1 MQKTKIVLQ
10 LIRLNYLEVNIYM
23 TKVELL
29 APVGDWNC
37 LKAAVQN
44 GADAVYF
51 GVEQFNARMYAAN
64 FNVEDMK
71 QVIDY
76 CKLRNV
82 KTNLTLNTLLENC
95 EFDNAVDLAK
105 EAYKAGVDAI
115 IVQDLGLAKYLIDNI
130 PGLPIHASTQ
140 MTVHNLQGVLKLEK
154 LGFDRVVLSRE
165 LSCEEI
171 EYICKNC
178 KVEIETFI
186 HGALCICYSGQCLFS
201 SVVGG
206 RSGNRGKCAGPC
218 RLPYELISENAETH
232 ERKSIDKGYLL
243 STKDLCGIAYLPRLI
258 QAGVKCFKIE
268 GRMKSPEYVATV
280 TRIYR
285 KYIDM
290 VLNNDDFIIDEK
302 DINDLMQVF
311 NRGGFSDGHL
321 DSKHNRN
328 LIFPEKPSNMG
339 IYLGTIKKY
348 NSNKGHITLQLEE
361 DLELGDSI
369 SVSNEASKYLVSELM
384 IKNVNQKK
392 VSANTEVTIGRMKGN
407 IKVGDKVYRISSK
420 ALSDFAKASYD
431 NCENKKI
438 PLNCTVTIKKNTP
451 ISMEISTNK
460 NTCYNELYS
469 SIYVKEISNMIPIDA
484 LKTPISVERVVKQIS
499 KTTNTPFSFENITV
513 LLDDGLYV
521 PSIST
526 LNELRRTALEKVEQ
540 EILSRA
546 KRTLLD
552 LSRKSKESI
561 TYTPNVKNPEISV
574 LFRQLDLDFD
584 YTKLDKEKIT
594 NIYVSLELFISKKYS
609 KVISYFSDNY
619 NLYIYVPSIIKT
631 NYKNIALSTIEQ
643 AVMIYNIK
651 GFIVSNIGDFE
662 LLKKYSKD
670 YEFIGNYTLNV
681 FNNNTMEEYR
691 KLGLSRITLS
701 RELNQEL
708 IKEMLANANINT
720 EMIVYG
726 NLPLMASS
734 YCFLGETNKCYPDCG
749 TNCKKNNKYY
759 LKDRLGFNF
768 RVVPNSIETVTLIC
782 NSKTLSVSTKD
793 LPVNFV
799 RLDILDESI
808 NEINEA
814 VDKAYNREKL
824 EGLQYTN
831 GNLYREV

>member
-1 MQKTKIVLQ
+1 
-10 LIRLNYLEVNIYM
+10 M

-71 QVIDY
+71 QVIEY

-105 EAYKAGVDAI
+105 EAYKTGVDAI

-243 STKDLCGIAYLPRLI
+243 STKDLCGIAYLPRLV

-290 VLNNDDFIIDEK
+290 VLNNYDFIIDEK

-552 LSRKSKESI
+552 LSKKSKESI

-574 LFRQLDLDFD
+574 LFRQLELDFD

-609 KVISYFSDNY
+609 KIISYFSDNY

-768 RVVPNSIETVTLIC
+768 RVVPNSIETVTFIC

-799 RLDILDESI
+799 RLDILNESI

>member
-1 MQKTKIVLQ
+1 
-10 LIRLNYLEVNIYM
+10 M

-82 KTNLTLNTLLENC
+82 KTNLTLNTLLENG

-140 MTVHNLQGVLKLEK
+140 MTIHNLQGVLKLEK

-290 VLNNDDFIIDEK
+290 VLNNDNFIIDEK

-670 YEFIGNYTLNV
+670 DYEFIGNYTLNV
-681 FNNNTMEEYR
+681 FNNTTMEEYR
-691 KLGLSRITLS
+691 KLGISRITLS

-734 YCFLGETNKCYPDCG
+734 YCFLGKTNKCYPNCG

-782 NSKTLSVSTKD
+782 NSKTLSISTKD

>member
-1 MQKTKIVLQ
+1 
-10 LIRLNYLEVNIYM
+10 M

-71 QVIDY
+71 QVIEY

-105 EAYKAGVDAI
+105 EAYKTGVDAI

-243 STKDLCGIAYLPRLI
+243 STKDLCGIAYLPRLV

-290 VLNNDDFIIDEK
+290 VLNNYDFIIDEK

-431 NCENKKI
+431 NRENKKI

-552 LSRKSKESI
+552 LSKKSKESI

-574 LFRQLDLDFD
+574 LFRQLELDFD

-609 KVISYFSDNY
+609 KIISYFSDNY

>member
-1 MQKTKIVLQ
+1 MA
-10 LIRLNYLEVNIYM
+10 
-23 TKVELL
+23 KVELL

-64 FNVEDMK
+64 FNIEDMK

-165 LSCEEI
+165 LSCDEI

-321 DSKHNRN
+321 DSNHNRD

-361 DLELGDSI
+361 DLELGDSV

-392 VSANTEVTIGRMKGN
+392 VSASTEVTIGRMKGN

-438 PLNCTVTIKKNTP
+438 PLNCTVTIKKSTP

-552 LSRKSKESI
+552 LSKKSKESI
-561 TYTPNVKNPEISV
+561 TYTPNVKNPEISI

-734 YCFLGETNKCYPDCG
+734 YCFLGKTNKCYPDCG

>member
-1 MQKTKIVLQ
+1 
-10 LIRLNYLEVNIYM
+10 M

-726 NLPLMASS
+726 DLPLMASS

>member
-1 MQKTKIVLQ
+1 
-10 LIRLNYLEVNIYM
+10 M

-71 QVIDY
+71 QVIEY

-105 EAYKAGVDAI
+105 EAYKTGVDAI

-243 STKDLCGIAYLPRLI
+243 STKDLCGIAYLPRLV

-290 VLNNDDFIIDEK
+290 VLNNYDFIIDEK

-552 LSRKSKESI
+552 LSKKSKESI

-574 LFRQLDLDFD
+574 LFRQLELDFD

-594 NIYVSLELFISKKYS
+594 NI
-609 KVISYFSDNY
+609 
-619 NLYIYVPSIIKT
+619 
-631 NYKNIALSTIEQ
+631 
-643 AVMIYNIK
+643 
-651 GFIVSNIGDFE
+651 
-662 LLKKYSKD
+662 
-670 YEFIGNYTLNV
+670 
-681 FNNNTMEEYR
+681 
-691 KLGLSRITLS
+691 
-701 RELNQEL
+701 
-708 IKEMLANANINT
+708 
-720 EMIVYG
+720 
-726 NLPLMASS
+726 
-734 YCFLGETNKCYPDCG
+734 
-749 TNCKKNNKYY
+749 
-759 LKDRLGFNF
+759 
-768 RVVPNSIETVTLIC
+768 
-782 NSKTLSVSTKD
+782 
-793 LPVNFV
+793 
-799 RLDILDESI
+799 
-808 NEINEA
+808 
-814 VDKAYNREKL
+814 
-824 EGLQYTN
+824 
-831 GNLYREV
+831 

>member
-1 MQKTKIVLQ
+1 
-10 LIRLNYLEVNIYM
+10 M

-82 KTNLTLNTLLENC
+82 KTNLTLNTLLENS

-302 DINDLMQVF
+302 DINELMQVF

-348 NSNKGHITLQLEE
+348 NSSKGHITLQLEE

-392 VSANTEVTIGRMKGN
+392 VSANAEVTIGRMKGN

-499 KTTNTPFSFENITV
+499 KTTNTPFCFENITV

>member
-1 MQKTKIVLQ
+1 
-10 LIRLNYLEVNIYM
+10 M

-643 AVMIYNIK
+643 AIMVYNIK
-651 GFIVSNIGDFE
+651 GFVISNIGDFE

-726 NLPLMASS
+726 NLPLMSSS
-734 YCFLGETNKCYPDCG
+734 YCFLGKTNKCYPDCG

-808 NEINEA
+808 DEINEA

>member
-1 MQKTKIVLQ
+1 
-10 LIRLNYLEVNIYM
+10 M

-71 QVIDY
+71 QVIEY

-105 EAYKAGVDAI
+105 EAYKTGVDAI

-243 STKDLCGIAYLPRLI
+243 STKDLCGIAYLPRLV

-290 VLNNDDFIIDEK
+290 VLNNYDFIIDEK

-552 LSRKSKESI
+552 LSKKSKESI

-609 KVISYFSDNY
+609 KIISYFSDNY

-643 AVMIYNIK
+643 AVIIYNIK

>member
-1 MQKTKIVLQ
+1 
-10 LIRLNYLEVNIYM
+10 M

-552 LSRKSKESI
+552 LSKKSKESI

-609 KVISYFSDNY
+609 KIISYFSDNY

-643 AVMIYNIK
+643 AVIIYNIK

-708 IKEMLANANINT
+708 IKEMLANANLNT

-734 YCFLGETNKCYPDCG
+734 YCFLGKTNKCYPNCG

>member
-1 MQKTKIVLQ
+1 
-10 LIRLNYLEVNIYM
+10 M

-105 EAYKAGVDAI
+105 EAYKSGIDAI

-165 LSCEEI
+165 LSCDEI

-206 RSGNRGKCAGPC
+206 SSGNRGKCAGPC

-526 LNELRRTALEKVEQ
+526 LNELRRTTLEKVEQ

-708 IKEMLANANINT
+708 IKEMLAKANINT

>member
-1 MQKTKIVLQ
+1 
-10 LIRLNYLEVNIYM
+10 M

-44 GADAVYF
+44 DADAVYF

>member
-1 MQKTKIVLQ
+1 
-10 LIRLNYLEVNIYM
+10 M

-321 DSKHNRN
+321 NSKHNRN

-348 NSNKGHITLQLEE
+348 NSNKGHIALQLEE

-561 TYTPNVKNPEISV
+561 TYTPNVKNPKISV

-793 LPVNFV
+793 LHVNFV

>member
-1 MQKTKIVLQ
+1 
-10 LIRLNYLEVNIYM
+10 M

-71 QVIDY
+71 QVIEY

-105 EAYKAGVDAI
+105 EAYKTGVDAI

-243 STKDLCGIAYLPRLI
+243 STKDLCGIAYLPRLV

-290 VLNNDDFIIDEK
+290 VLNNYDFIIDEK

-420 ALSDFAKASYD
+420 ALSNFAKASYD

-552 LSRKSKESI
+552 LSKKSKESI

-574 LFRQLDLDFD
+574 LFRQLELDFD

-609 KVISYFSDNY
+609 KIISYFSDNY

-799 RLDILDESI
+799 RLDILNESI

>member
-1 MQKTKIVLQ
+1 
-10 LIRLNYLEVNIYM
+10 M

-71 QVIDY
+71 QVIEY

-105 EAYKAGVDAI
+105 EAYKTGVDAI

-243 STKDLCGIAYLPRLI
+243 STKDLCGIAYLPRLV

-290 VLNNDDFIIDEK
+290 VLNNYDFIIDEK

-546 KRTLLD
+546 KKTLLD
-552 LSRKSKESI
+552 LSKKSKESI

-574 LFRQLDLDFD
+574 LFRQLELDFD

-609 KVISYFSDNY
+609 KIISYFSDNY

-701 RELNQEL
+701 RELNQEF

>member
-1 MQKTKIVLQ
+1 
-10 LIRLNYLEVNIYM
+10 M

-44 GADAVYF
+44 GADTVYF

-662 LLKKYSKD
+662 LFKKYSKD

-708 IKEMLANANINT
+708 IKEMLANANLNT

-734 YCFLGETNKCYPDCG
+734 YCFLGETNKCYPNCG

-782 NSKTLSVSTKD
+782 NSKTLSISTKD

>member
-1 MQKTKIVLQ
+1 
-10 LIRLNYLEVNIYM
+10 M

-290 VLNNDDFIIDEK
+290 VLNNYDFIIDEK

-552 LSRKSKESI
+552 LSKKSKESI

-574 LFRQLDLDFD
+574 LFRQLELDFD

-609 KVISYFSDNY
+609 KIISYFSDNY

>member
-1 MQKTKIVLQ
+1 
-10 LIRLNYLEVNIYM
+10 M

-290 VLNNDDFIIDEK
+290 VLNNYDFIIDEK

>member
-1 MQKTKIVLQ
+1 
-10 LIRLNYLEVNIYM
+10 M

-82 KTNLTLNTLLENC
+82 KTNLTLNTLLENG

-140 MTVHNLQGVLKLEK
+140 MTIHNLQGVLKLEK

-290 VLNNDDFIIDEK
+290 VLNNDNFIIDEK

-643 AVMIYNIK
+643 AIMVYNIK
-651 GFIVSNIGDFE
+651 GFVISNIGDFE

-734 YCFLGETNKCYPDCG
+734 YCFLGKTNKCYPNCG

>member
-1 MQKTKIVLQ
+1 
-10 LIRLNYLEVNIYM
+10 M

-71 QVIDY
+71 QVIEY

-105 EAYKAGVDAI
+105 EAYKTGVDAI

-243 STKDLCGIAYLPRLI
+243 STKDLCGIAYLPRLV

-290 VLNNDDFIIDEK
+290 VLNNYDFIIDEK

-552 LSRKSKESI
+552 LSKKSKESI

-574 LFRQLDLDFD
+574 LFRQLELDFD

-609 KVISYFSDNY
+609 KIISYFSDNY

-799 RLDILDESI
+799 RLDILNESI

>member
-1 MQKTKIVLQ
+1 
-10 LIRLNYLEVNIYM
+10 M

-29 APVGDWNC
+29 APVGDLNC

-71 QVIDY
+71 QVIEY

-105 EAYKAGVDAI
+105 EAYKTGVDAI

-290 VLNNDDFIIDEK
+290 VLNNYDFIIDEK

-552 LSRKSKESI
+552 LSKKSKESI

-574 LFRQLDLDFD
+574 LFRQLELDFD

-609 KVISYFSDNY
+609 KIISYFSDNY

>member
-1 MQKTKIVLQ
+1 
-10 LIRLNYLEVNIYM
+10 M

-321 DSKHNRN
+321 NSKHNRN

-561 TYTPNVKNPEISV
+561 TYTPNVKNPKISV

>member
-1 MQKTKIVLQ
+1 
-10 LIRLNYLEVNIYM
+10 M

-71 QVIDY
+71 QVIEY

-105 EAYKAGVDAI
+105 EAYKTGVDAI

-243 STKDLCGIAYLPRLI
+243 STKDLCGIAYLPRLV

-290 VLNNDDFIIDEK
+290 VLNNHDFIIDEK

-546 KRTLLD
+546 KKTLLD
-552 LSRKSKESI
+552 LSKKSKESI

-574 LFRQLDLDFD
+574 LFRQLELDFD

-609 KVISYFSDNY
+609 KIISYFSDNY

>member
-1 MQKTKIVLQ
+1 
-10 LIRLNYLEVNIYM
+10 M
-23 TKVELL
+23 TKLELL

>member
-1 MQKTKIVLQ
+1 
-10 LIRLNYLEVNIYM
+10 M

-71 QVIDY
+71 QVIEY

-82 KTNLTLNTLLENC
+82 KTNLTLNTLLENY

-105 EAYKAGVDAI
+105 EAYKTGVDAI

-243 STKDLCGIAYLPRLI
+243 STKDLCGIAYLPRLV

-290 VLNNDDFIIDEK
+290 VLNNYDFIIDEK

-552 LSRKSKESI
+552 LSKKSKESI

-574 LFRQLDLDFD
+574 LFRQLELDFD

-609 KVISYFSDNY
+609 KIISYFSDNY

>member
-1 MQKTKIVLQ
+1 
-10 LIRLNYLEVNIYM
+10 M

-71 QVIDY
+71 QVIEY

-105 EAYKAGVDAI
+105 EAYKTGVDAI

-243 STKDLCGIAYLPRLI
+243 STKDLCGIAYLPRLV

-290 VLNNDDFIIDEK
+290 VLNNYDFIIDEK

-546 KRTLLD
+546 KKTLLD
-552 LSRKSKESI
+552 WSKKSKESI

-574 LFRQLDLDFD
+574 LFRQLELDFD

-609 KVISYFSDNY
+609 KIISYFSDNY

>member
-1 MQKTKIVLQ
+1 
-10 LIRLNYLEVNIYM
+10 M

-71 QVIDY
+71 QVIEY

-328 LIFPEKPSNMG
+328 LIFLEKPSNMG

-552 LSRKSKESI
+552 LSKKSKESI

-609 KVISYFSDNY
+609 KIISYFSDNY

-708 IKEMLANANINT
+708 IKEMLANANLNT

-734 YCFLGETNKCYPDCG
+734 YCFLGKTNKCYPNCG

-799 RLDILDESI
+799 RLDILNESI

>member
-1 MQKTKIVLQ
+1 
-10 LIRLNYLEVNIYM
+10 M

-420 ALSDFAKASYD
+420 DLSDFAKASYD

>member
-1 MQKTKIVLQ
+1 
-10 LIRLNYLEVNIYM
+10 M

-71 QVIDY
+71 QVIEY

-105 EAYKAGVDAI
+105 EAYKTGVDAI

-243 STKDLCGIAYLPRLI
+243 STKDLCGIAYLPRLV

-290 VLNNDDFIIDEK
+290 VLNNYDFIIDEK

-552 LSRKSKESI
+552 LSKKSKESI

-574 LFRQLDLDFD
+574 LFRQLELDFD

-609 KVISYFSDNY
+609 KIISYFSDNY

-681 FNNNTMEEYR
+681 FNNTTMEEYR

>member
-1 MQKTKIVLQ
+1 
-10 LIRLNYLEVNIYM
+10 M

-321 DSKHNRN
+321 DSKHNKN

-708 IKEMLANANINT
+708 IKEMLANANLNT

-734 YCFLGETNKCYPDCG
+734 YCFLGKTNKCYPNCG

>member
-1 MQKTKIVLQ
+1 
-10 LIRLNYLEVNIYM
+10 M

-165 LSCEEI
+165 LSCDEI

-201 SVVGG
+201 SIVGG

-285 KYIDM
+285 RYIDM

-546 KRTLLD
+546 KRTLID
-552 LSRKSKESI
+552 LSKKSKESI

-643 AVMIYNIK
+643 AIMVYNIK

-708 IKEMLANANINT
+708 IKEMLANTNIDT

-734 YCFLGETNKCYPDCG
+734 YCFLGKTNKCYPDCG

-768 RVVPNSIETVTLIC
+768 RIVPNSIETVTLIC

>member
-1 MQKTKIVLQ
+1 
-10 LIRLNYLEVNIYM
+10 M

-165 LSCEEI
+165 LSCDEI

-201 SVVGG
+201 SIVGG

-321 DSKHNRN
+321 NSKHNRN

-526 LNELRRTALEKVEQ
+526 LNELRRTTLEKVEQ
-540 EILSRA
+540 KILSRA

>member
-1 MQKTKIVLQ
+1 
-10 LIRLNYLEVNIYM
+10 M

-407 IKVGDKVYRISSK
+407 IKVRDKVYRISSK

>member
-1 MQKTKIVLQ
+1 
-10 LIRLNYLEVNIYM
+10 M

-290 VLNNDDFIIDEK
+290 VLNNDNFIIDEK

-546 KRTLLD
+546 KKTLLD
-552 LSRKSKESI
+552 LSKKSKESI

-574 LFRQLDLDFD
+574 LFRQLELDFD

-609 KVISYFSDNY
+609 KIISYFSDNY

>member
-1 MQKTKIVLQ
+1 
-10 LIRLNYLEVNIYM
+10 M

-105 EAYKAGVDAI
+105 EAYKTGVDAI

-290 VLNNDDFIIDEK
+290 VLNNDNFIIDEK

-552 LSRKSKESI
+552 LSKKSKESI

-609 KVISYFSDNY
+609 KIISYFSDNY

-643 AVMIYNIK
+643 AVIIYNIK

-708 IKEMLANANINT
+708 IKEMLANANLNT

-734 YCFLGETNKCYPDCG
+734 YCFLGKTNKCYPNCG

-782 NSKTLSVSTKD
+782 NSKTLSISTKD

>member
-1 MQKTKIVLQ
+1 
-10 LIRLNYLEVNIYM
+10 M

-321 DSKHNRN
+321 NSKHNRN

-420 ALSDFAKASYD
+420 ALSDFAKTSYD

-526 LNELRRTALEKVEQ
+526 LNELRRTTLEKVEQ

-584 YTKLDKEKIT
+584 YTKLNKEKIT